1 MRARA
6 LHAVRPCGGVCA
18 ARCATVRWGNLSN
31 GDTLLAARS
40 AVEAAGRVALP
51 RARADQSARW
61 AGGARGRGGDRDD
74 RGECAAS
81 TTATTA
87 PRFWRGVRLATCFDD
102 VLRRQVRHIND
113 DYGAEFATTE
123 LLGLV
128 RLPYSALLTPQAT
141 RSPVSRLEPSSAH
154 DNC

>member
-1 MRARA
+1 LATCFDDVLRRQ
-6 LHAVRPCGGVCA
+6 VRHIHD
-18 ARCATVRWGNLSN
+18 S
-31 GDTLLAARS
+31 DY
-40 AVEAAGRVALP
+40 
-51 RARADQSARW
+51 
-61 AGGARGRGGDRDD
+61 GA
-74 RGECAAS
+74 E
-81 TTATTA
+81 
-87 PRFWRGVRLATCFDD
+87 FWRGVRLATCFDD